1 MADIAQP
8 AMCGCDEPDQAK
20 SRMSV
25 DEAVMRAHALVQA
38 PRTFELVDL
47 DNAGNR
53 TLSKDLHAPAPMP
66 LFDNSAMDGFAVSTS
81 CFTGKGPWMLPVTGP
96 LAAGPHSGFPE
107 ADSPVALR
115 IFTGAPVPA
124 GFDAVVM
131 QEDVGRNANQAVFQR
146 RPKPGQN
153 VRRQGEDIA
162 RGAVLVT
169 AGTRLGSRHIG
180 LLAANGY
187 SAVNAYRR
195 PRIGVF
201 STGNELVEAGQP
213 VSPGQ
218 MFDANRPML
227 VHLAR
232 QAGAAVT
239 DLGIIG
245 DTLEE
250 TTACFTG
257 IGGTFDLIISSGAVS
272 VGGHDFIKPALEKA
286 GGNVAFW
293 QVAMKPGKP
302 VMFGTAGD
310 CVVAGLPGNSLAAYT
325 GFKLFVG
332 GMVAKLSGRQD
343 QIHLTTVPA
352 VAGFDWT
359 RWPGRT
365 EYFPVKR
372 VGTDRFG
379 VPVIERLGKGGSAS
393 LSPLCQADGIA
404 MVASDIEAVT
414 RGDMLR
420 WHDLSDID

>member
-1 MADIAQP
+1 M
-8 AMCGCDEPDQAK
+8 
-20 SRMSV
+20 
-25 DEAVMRAHALVQA
+25 
-38 PRTFELVDL
+38 
-47 DNAGNR
+47 
-53 TLSKDLHAPAPMP
+53 
-66 LFDNSAMDGFAVSTS
+66 
-81 CFTGKGPWMLPVTGP
+81 
-96 LAAGPHSGFPE
+96 
-107 ADSPVALR
+107 
-115 IFTGAPVPA
+115 
-124 GFDAVVM
+124 
-131 QEDVGRNANQAVFQR
+131 
-146 RPKPGQN
+146 
-153 VRRQGEDIA
+153 
-162 RGAVLVT
+162 
-169 AGTRLGSRHIG
+169 
-180 LLAANGY
+180 
-187 SAVNAYRR
+187 
-195 PRIGVF
+195 
-201 STGNELVEAGQP
+201 
-213 VSPGQ
+213 
-218 MFDANRPML
+218 
-227 VHLAR
+227 
-232 QAGAAVT
+232 
-239 DLGIIG
+239 
-245 DTLEE
+245 
-250 TTACFTG
+250 
-257 IGGTFDLIISSGAVS
+257 S